1 MLFRSNRVSRSKM
14 TGRTVL
20 YSDSNAIY
28 CASFDAKVWRD
39 CGLDLEGIG
48 RRFKPITAAWS
59 SR

>member
-1 MLFRSNRVSRSKM
+1 M

-48 RRFKPITAAWS
+48 QRFKPITAAWS